1 LLATCL
7 PAGRQ
12 GNHPHQFNVNPFVW
26 VDVRFEDQFP
36 KKDIGIQKNKKTPF
50 GQEVSVI

>member
-1 LLATCL
+1 MTTSETNLLDTNI
-7 PAGRQ
+7 Q
-12 GNHPHQFNVNPFVW
+12 GIK
-26 VDVRFEDQFP
+26 DP

>member
-1 LLATCL
+1 MIQKLGVGKPL
-7 PAGRQ
+7 
-12 GNHPHQFNVNPFVW
+12 
-26 VDVRFEDQFP
+26 P

>member
-1 LLATCL
+1 MFL
-7 PAGRQ
+7 GK
-12 GNHPHQFNVNPFVW
+12 GKWPH
-26 VDVRFEDQFP
+26 P

>member
-1 LLATCL
+1 L
-7 PAGRQ
+7 
-12 GNHPHQFNVNPFVW
+12 NIH
-26 VDVRFEDQFP
+26 P

>member
-1 LLATCL
+1 ML
-7 PAGRQ
+7 P
-12 GNHPHQFNVNPFVW
+12 PKPFPV
-26 VDVRFEDQFP
+26 VP